1 MRRSW
6 TSFAVVGLTILLYGL
21 VAQAASPDDPASIR
35 SAPPDLTPY
44 TRPAVPEDA
53 APRGSGAVLSGAIL
67 PPQFV
72 GLQIVDVVVD
82 NTDHTLVFTD
92 MFNDGETS
100 IAVNP
105 RNPHEIVIT
114 AFSGSW
120 GNTAP
125 LWHSTDNGNIW
136 TKAFTIP
143 IPPGVPTGCPCDQ
156 TIDYGRSHQLSGTFL
171 AGSDLPFD
179 PNRTNA
185 DIYSGT
191 TTDPTRAADW
201 NWLAPGNVTQK
212 TNNNVP
218 SSFGDSDQ
226 PWLLVNPDPQTP
238 GQDNVYVAYDDFSG
252 APNMR
257 VAVAEGTNPPDFT
270 IDNLTGFSTGFVNP
284 GHRLAVDPRRGFV
297 YSLFQRRIAPG
308 AAGSQ
313 NINYMLNR
321 SINGGRTWSLN
332 GSATGIV
339 IANADSTQPQPK
351 FGTVNALLGGVLH
364 AAVDPHSGD
373 LFYVYG
379 NRDPATGNNRLA
391 IRRIVDGGVGNV
403 IVGPERLITGQV
415 QAAIP
420 VVAVAESGTVGIF
433 YYTFDGFSS
442 GFPVFTAHLTLTDDL
457 GETSTDLRLLTFLS
471 PAADN
476 GDPRQRVLGDYM
488 QMKTMGNTFYGAFT
502 GNGVPFGRPFA
513 NNDPIFF
520 RVSVKEANDREDHP
534 DDH

>member
-6 TSFAVVGLTILLYGL
+6 MSFAVGLTMFVYGL

-53 APRGSGAVLSGAIL
+53 APRGSKAVLSGAFL

-72 GLQIVDVVVD
+72 DLQIVDVVVD

-92 MFNDGETS
+92 TFNDGETS
-100 IAVNP
+100 IAINP
-105 RNPHEIVIT
+105 SKIVIS
-114 AFSGSW
+114 AFSGTSG
-120 GNTAP
+120 GNAP
-125 LWHSTDNGNIW
+125 LWVSTDGGSTW
-136 TKAFTIP
+136 TKEFSVPPA
-143 IPPGVPTGCPCDQ
+143 PGVPAIFGCGGPCDQ
-156 TIDYGRSHQLSGTFL
+156 TFDYGRGNDVSGAILS
-171 AGSDLPFD
+171 SE
-179 PNRTNA
+179 TNV
-185 DIYSGT
+185 YSGT
-191 TTDPTRAADW
+191 TDDPTMAAVW
-201 NWLAPGNVTQK
+201 EWLVINGVTQR

-218 SSFGDSDQ
+218 SSFGNTDQ

-238 GQDNVYVAYDDFSG
+238 SQDNVYVAYDDFSG
-252 APNMR
+252 APDMR
-257 VAVAEGTNPPDFT
+257 VAVAEGTDPPNFT

-284 GHRLAVDPRRGFV
+284 GHRLAVDPRRGSV

-403 IVGPERLITGQV
+403 IVGPERFITGQV

-488 QMKTMGNTFYGAFT
+488 QMKALENTFYGAFT

-520 RVSVKEANDREDHP
+520 RVSVKE
-534 DDH
+534 